1 MKKYIYILI
10 SLIATVTYS
19 CKKEATLSKPATF
32 ASVVFN
38 DPFAV
43 FAKPNGPLKV
53 TYQGKPIEQQIGS
66 GSVAG
71 EFKVL
76 AGEGEFEFF
85 NSATGVKV
93 LTKKL
98 NINKDIVKSY
108 VFFKPDPD
116 AARVELLE
124 NNQLSEPRPSAE
136 ERIKVKIA
144 NFGQSILGNKNIK
157 MVFNQNGIPVDTIQ
171 TIGSE
176 FTNGYSEMSREIR
189 IIRNVKRPNTIYSV
203 TFLDESNNPVLDA
216 NSSPIEVPFVSNNSV
231 GVNLYTIIISVVG
244 GQTPYLSTFTLFED

>member
-10 SLIATVTYS
+10 LLITTAIYS

-43 FAKPNGPLKV
+43 FAEPNGPLKI
-53 TYQGKPIEQQIGS
+53 TYQGKPIEQQVGP
-66 GSVAG
+66 GSVVG

-76 AGEGEFEFF
+76 AGEGEFDFF
-85 NSATGVKV
+85 NSATGTKV

-98 NINKDIVKSY
+98 KINKDTVKSY

-116 AARVELLE
+116 AERVELLE

-136 ERIKVKIA
+136 DRIKVKIA
-144 NFGQSILGNKNIK
+144 NFAQSVLGNKNIK
-157 MVFNQNGIPVDTIQ
+157 VVFSQNGIPVDTIQ
-171 TIGSE
+171 TVGSE

-189 IIRNVKRPNTIYSV
+189 IVRNVKRPNTLYSV
-203 TFLDESNNPVLDA
+203 TFLDENNNPVLDT
-216 NSSPIEVPFVSNNSV
+216 NSSPIEGAFISNNGV
-231 GVNLYTIIISVVG
+231 GVNLYTIIISAVG
-244 GQTPYLSTFTLFED
+244 GQAPYLSTLFED

>member
-10 SLIATVTYS
+10 LLIATTIYS

-43 FAKPNGPLKV
+43 FAEPNGPLKI

-85 NSATGVKV
+85 NSATGAKV

-98 NINKDIVKSY
+98 NINNGTVKSY

-124 NNQLSEPRPSAE
+124 NNQLSEPRPAAE
-136 ERIKVKIA
+136 DRIKVKIA
-144 NFGQSILGNKNIK
+144 NFAQSILGNKNIK
-157 MVFNQNGIPVDTIQ
+157 IVFSQNGISVDTIQ
-171 TIGSE
+171 TVGSD

-189 IIRNVKRPNTIYSV
+189 IIRNVKRPTTIYSV
-203 TFLDESNNPVLDA
+203 TFLDENNNPVLDT
-216 NSSPIEVPFVSNNSV
+216 NSSPVEGTFISNNSV

-244 GQTPYLSTFTLFED
+244 GQTPYLNISTLFED